1 MPKWNIS
8 LRDNLKINNHKKV
21 CVCVGGAVERTALPF
36 PVDFKGPSNKQVIFV
51 PLVALIIQNYLCL
64 NQHWNN

>member
-21 CVCVGGAVERTALPF
+21 GGEKKAVERTALPF

-51 PLVALIIQNYLCL
+51 PLVALIIQNHLCP

>member
-21 CVCVGGAVERTALPF
+21 CVCVGGGEQL
-36 PVDFKGPSNKQVIFV
+36 KEQPSLF
-51 PLVALIIQNYLCL
+51 L
-64 NQHWNN
+64 